1 MLLSEV
7 RKTTI
12 EKKPWWIEEASDE
25 ILALRDM
32 FSAVQG
38 YKLDFSP
45 ITHYPDMLYMYNDT
59 KFKYLDNPKYQDEID
74 RINEILEHKHIKNS
88 RNILCAISENC
99 VENANGNGVF
109 DNFKLS
115 IRNIAYNNIQDKMW
129 GYLGNLYFSPK
140 IAKDFVP
147 ALYEYCVNNFIIYA
161 VDDMTEEEQNKE
173 YVQFLIHKAI
183 KDYEELK
190 QLAEVLSL

>member
-7 RKTTI
+7 KKTTT
-12 EKKPWWIEEASDE
+12 KKPWWIEEASDE
-25 ILALRDM
+25 VLALRDM
-32 FSAVQG
+32 FSAAQG

-59 KFKYLDNPKYQDEID
+59 KFKYPDNPKYQYEID
-74 RINEILEHKHIKNS
+74 RINEILEHRHIKNS

-99 VENANGNGVF
+99 IEDANGNGVF
-109 DNFKLS
+109 GNFKLS

-129 GYLGNLYFSPK
+129 GYLGNLYFTPK

-173 YVQFLIHKAI
+173 YAQFLIHKAI

>member
-7 RKTTI
+7 KKTI

-25 ILALRDM
+25 VLTLRDM

-59 KFKYLDNPKYQDEID
+59 KFKYPNDPKYQDEID
-74 RINEILEHKHIKNS
+74 RINAILEHRHIKNS

-99 VENANGNGVF
+99 LESTNGAIF
-109 DNFKLS
+109 DNFKVS
-115 IRNIAYNNIQDKMW
+115 VRNIAYNNIQDKMW
-129 GYLGNLYFSPK
+129 GYLGNLYFTPNM
-140 IAKDFVP
+140 AKDFVP

-161 VDDMTEEEQNKE
+161 ADDMSDEEQHKE
-173 YVQFLIHKAI
+173 YAQFLIHKAI
-183 KDYEELK
+183 KDYTELK

>member
-7 RKTTI
+7 KKTI

-25 ILALRDM
+25 ILTLRDM
-32 FSAVQG
+32 FSAAQG

-59 KFKYLDNPKYQDEID
+59 KFKYPDNPKYQDEID
-74 RINEILEHKHIKNS
+74 RINEILEHRHIKNS
-88 RNILCAISENC
+88 RNILCAINEDC
-99 VENANGNGVF
+99 VEDYKGEGVF
-109 DNFKLS
+109 DKFKVNV
-115 IRNIAYNNIQDKMW
+115 RNIAYNNMQDKMW
-129 GYLGNLYFSPK
+129 GYLGNLYFTPK
-140 IAKDFVP
+140 MAKDFVP

-161 VDDMTEEEQNKE
+161 ADDMSKEEQSKE
-173 YVQFLIHKAI
+173 YAQFLIHKAI
-183 KDYEELK
+183 KDYDELK

>member
-7 RKTTI
+7 KKTI

-25 ILALRDM
+25 VLALRDM
-32 FSAVQG
+32 FSAAQG

-59 KFKYLDNPKYQDEID
+59 KFKYPDNTKYQDEID
-74 RINEILEHKHIKNS
+74 RINEILVYRHRKNT

-99 VENANGNGVF
+99 TEDANGNCVF
-109 DNFKLS
+109 ENFQVS
-115 IRNIAYNNIQDKMW
+115 VRNIEYNDIQDKMY
-129 GYLGNLYFSPK
+129 GYLGNLYFTPK
-140 IAKDFVP
+140 MAKDFIP

-161 VDDMTEEEQNKE
+161 VDYMTKEEQNKE
-173 YVQFLIHKAI
+173 YAQFLIHKAI
-183 KDYEELK
+183 KDYNDLK
-190 QLAEVLSL
+190 QLAEVLSI

>member
-7 RKTTI
+7 KKTTI

-25 ILALRDM
+25 ILTLREM

-45 ITHYPDMLYMYNDT
+45 TTHYPDLLYMYNDT
-59 KFKYLDNPKYQDEID
+59 KFKYPDNPKYQDEID
-74 RINEILEHKHIKNS
+74 RINEILEHRH
-88 RNILCAISENC
+88 ILCAISKNC
-99 VENANGNGVF
+99 VEDANGDGVF
-109 DNFKLS
+109 DNFKVS
-115 IRNIAYNNIQDKMW
+115 IRNIVYNNIQDKMW

-140 IAKDFVP
+140 IAKDFIP

-173 YVQFLIHKAI
+173 YAQFLIHKAI

>member
-7 RKTTI
+7 KKTI

-25 ILALRDM
+25 VLTLRDM

-45 ITHYPDMLYMYNDT
+45 ITHYPDMLYMYNDA
-59 KFKYLDNPKYQDEID
+59 KFKYPNDPKYQDEIN
-74 RINEILEHKHIKNS
+74 RINEILEHRHIKNS

-99 VENANGNGVF
+99 VEGANGAIFG
-109 DNFKLS
+109 NFKVS
-115 IRNIAYNNIQDKMW
+115 VRNIAYNNIQDKMW
-129 GYLGNLYFSPK
+129 GYLGNLYFTPNM
-140 IAKDFVP
+140 AKDFVP

-161 VDDMTEEEQNKE
+161 ADDMSEEEQNKE
-173 YVQFLIHKAI
+173 YAQFLIHKAI
-183 KDYEELK
+183 KDYTELK

>member
-7 RKTTI
+7 KKTTTR
-12 EKKPWWIEEASDE
+12 EKPWWFEEASEE

-32 FSAVQG
+32 FSAVKG

-45 ITHYPDMLYMYNDT
+45 TIHYPDILYMYNDT
-59 KFKYLDNPKYQDEID
+59 KFKYPDNPKYQDEID
-74 RINEILEHKHIKNS
+74 RINEILEQRHVKNS

-99 VENANGNGVF
+99 VEDPNSNGVF

-115 IRNIAYNNIQDKMW
+115 IHNIAYNNIQDKMW
-129 GYLGNLYFSPK
+129 GYLGNLYFTPK
-140 IAKDFVP
+140 MAKDFIP
-147 ALYEYCVNNFIIYA
+147 AVYEYCVNNFIIYA
-161 VDDMTEEEQNKE
+161 VDYMTKEEQNKE

-183 KDYEELK
+183 KDYNDLK
-190 QLAEVLSL
+190 QLAEVLSI